1 MDNALLQ
8 RGYQNCTIRSVAQS
22 ELVQAID
29 FSVARQIVIRT
40 VRELG
45 LRTSAEEVPI
55 GSARG
60 RVLAEPVSADRDYPA
75 LDRSLRDGFAVRSQD
90 VPGLLEVRG
99 ELRAG
104 ERTDEPPLT
113 AGNAIEIMTGAP
125 LPNGADAVVMVEHVA
140 RTASGTRSQI
150 RVERKLEPGQWISR
164 RGSEALHGSVLIP
177 AGERLDS
184 SHVATLAMVGYS
196 SVKVTR
202 KPSVAILATGDEL
215 VDFGERPASHQIR
228 NSNSYALA
236 ALVESSGGAPTIL
249 PIARDTASALREL
262 LSQGLAHDVLLVSG
276 GVSAGKYD
284 LVKPVL
290 RELGVS
296 FQFEKVRIQ
305 PGQPTAFGMANI
317 KPVFGLPGNPG
328 SSMVTYR
335 LFAEPAIRLLAGE
348 TEPTLPLLLARFSEP
363 FRHKG
368 GLTRFLPARL
378 EPDGISVRH
387 MPWQGSSDVP
397 ALAKANAYLIADHDR
412 ESWDIGDLIRVI
424 PKL

>member
-1 MDNALLQ
+1 
-8 RGYQNCTIRSVAQS
+8 VAQS
-22 ELVQAID
+22 ELKQAID

-45 LRTSAEEVPI
+45 PRPSAEEVPI
-55 GSARG
+55 GNARG
-60 RVLAEPVSADRDYPA
+60 RILAEPVAADRDYPA
-75 LDRSLRDGFAVRSQD
+75 IDRSLRDGFAVRRED
-90 VPGLLEVRG
+90 VPGLLNVHG

-104 ERTDEPPLT
+104 ELTGEWPLT

-125 LPNGADAVVMVEHVA
+125 IPGGADGVVMVEHVA
-140 RTASGTRSQI
+140 RIASGGANQI
-150 RVERKLEPGQWISR
+150 RVDGKLEPGQWISR
-164 RGSEALHGSVLIP
+164 RGSEALMGTVLIP

-184 SHVATLAMVGYS
+184 SHIATLAMVGYTG
-196 SVKVTR
+196 VKVAR
-202 KPSVAILATGDEL
+202 RPSVAILATGDEL
-215 VDFGERPASHQIR
+215 VGLGEKPAPHQIR

-236 ALVESSGGAPTIL
+236 ALVESSGASPTIL
-249 PIARDTASALREL
+249 PMARDTPSALREL
-262 LSQGLAHDVLLVSG
+262 LAQGLEHDVLLVSG

-284 LVKPVL
+284 LVKPAL
-290 RELGVS
+290 REFGVD

-305 PGQPTAFGMANI
+305 PGQPSAFGMANN

-348 TEPTLPLLLARFSEP
+348 TEPTLLLLLARFSEP

-368 GLTRFLPARL
+368 GLTRFLPAQL

-387 MPWQGSSDVP
+387 IPWQGSSDVP
-397 ALAKANAYLIADHDR
+397 ALAKANAFLIADHDR
-412 ESWDIGDLIRVI
+412 AGWDVGDLIRVI